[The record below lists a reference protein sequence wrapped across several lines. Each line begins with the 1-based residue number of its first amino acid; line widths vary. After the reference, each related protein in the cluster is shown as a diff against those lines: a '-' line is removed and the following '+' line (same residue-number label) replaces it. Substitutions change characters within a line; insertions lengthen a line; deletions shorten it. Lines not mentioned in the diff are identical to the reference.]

1 MTLQPFAS
9 EGAKRGW
16 IAVRYVLIGLLA
28 LVLVAVGYVL
38 AWPTRIEPVAVTVSP
53 NPGFVGLFQANEALR
68 SVRWLGE
75 AMGQG
80 PEDVT
85 VKDGYAYTGLADG
98 RIVRVRTEAPSSS
111 GPAPIQP
118 VIPGGAAPPAFEK
131 IAETGGRPLGL
142 QHDPFGN
149 IVVADAKK
157 GLLAIT
163 PDGKVV
169 LIADRY
175 ENRPLLFVDDL
186 DIAKDGTI
194 YFSDASMRYGIDE
207 YLLDFFEGQATGR
220 LFSFD
225 PRSGQLQARMSGL
238 AFANGVALGPDEEYV
253 LVNETAAH
261 RVTRYWLK
269 GQKAGTTDRFIENLP
284 GYPDNLSFNGRDLF
298 WVALAGPRIKALEEQ
313 LPNPF
318 MRKVAFRLQSI
329 GLLPQPVPEHW
340 GCVVAINLQGQVVA
354 TLQDPGGKTIKAITS
369 VNEKD
374 GLLYFGS
381 LESDRI
387 ATLPVPPP
395 LLGPVRIPQR

>member
-1 MTLQPFAS
+1 M
-9 EGAKRGW
+9 
-16 IAVRYVLIGLLA
+16 RYVLIGLLA
-28 LVLVAVGYVL
+28 LVLIAVGYVL
-38 AWPTRIEPVAVTVSP
+38 AWPTRIEPEAVTVGP
-53 NPGFVGLFQANEALR
+53 NPGFVGLFQPNEALR

-98 RIVRVRTEAPSSS
+98 RIVRVRIGGSTST

-118 VIPGGAAPPAFEK
+118 VVPGGTVQPAFEK
-131 IAETGGRPLGL
+131 LAETGGRPLGL

-163 PDGKVV
+163 PAGKIFVV
-169 LIADRY
+169 ADRF
-175 ENRPLLFVDDL
+175 EGRPLLFVDDL
-186 DIAKDGTI
+186 DISKDGII

-207 YLLDFFEGQATGR
+207 YLLDFVEGKATGR
-220 LFSFD
+220 LFSYD
-225 PRSGQLQARMSGL
+225 PRAQSLQARMSGL

-261 RVTRYWLK
+261 RITRYWLK
-269 GQKAGTTDRFIENLP
+269 GARAGQTDRFIENLP

-298 WVALAGPRIKALEEQ
+298 WVALVGPRIKALEDQ

-329 GLLPQPVPEHW
+329 GLLPPPTPEHW
-340 GCVVAINLQGQVVA
+340 GCVVAINVQGQVVA
-354 TLQDPGGKTIKAITS
+354 TLQDPRGQVIKSVTS

-381 LESDRI
+381 LETDRI
-387 ATLPVPPP
+387 ATLPVPPQ
-395 LLGPVRIPQR
+395 LLGPLGVQPR

>member
-1 MTLQPFAS
+1 MSSQPFAS
-9 EGAKRGW
+9 EGANRG

-28 LVLVAVGYVL
+28 LVLIAVGYIV
-38 AWPTRIEPVAVTVSP
+38 AWPTRIEPVAVTVGP
-53 NPGFVGLFQANEALR
+53 NPGFIGLFQPNEALR

-75 AMGQG
+75 AMGKG

-98 RIVRVRTEAPSSS
+98 RIVRVRID
-111 GPAPIQP
+111 GPAGGGP
-118 VIPGGAAPPAFEK
+118 VPAVPGGTGQAAPGSFEK
-131 IAETGGRPLGL
+131 VAETGGRPLGL

-163 PDGKVV
+163 PAGQVIVV
-169 LIADRY
+169 ADRY
-175 ENRPLLFVDDL
+175 ENRPMLFVDDL

-194 YFSDASMRYGIDE
+194 YFSDASTRFGIDE
-207 YLLDFFEGQATGR
+207 FMLDFFEGQATGR

-225 PRSGQLQARMSGL
+225 PRSSTLQARVGGL

-253 LVNETAAH
+253 LVNETMAH
-261 RVTRYWLK
+261 RITRYWLK
-269 GQKAGTTDRFIENLP
+269 GAKAGQKDTFIENLP

-329 GLLPQPVPEHW
+329 GLLPQPAPEHW

-354 TLQDPGGKTIKAITS
+354 TLQDPGGKVIKAITS
-369 VNEKD
+369 VHEKD

-381 LESDRI
+381 LETDRI
-387 ATLPVPPP
+387 ATLPVPPQ
-395 LLGPVRIPQR
+395 LLGRPGAPPR

>member
-1 MTLQPFAS
+1 MSSHPFAP
-9 EGAKRGW
+9 EGANGG

-28 LVLVAVGYVL
+28 LVLIAVGYVV
-38 AWPTRIEPVAVTVSP
+38 AWPTRIEPVAVTVGA
-53 NPGFVGLFQANEALR
+53 NPGFVGLFQPNEALR

-75 AMGQG
+75 AMGGG

-98 RIVRVRTEAPSSS
+98 RIVRVRIDGPAGG
-111 GPAPIQP
+111 GPAPA
-118 VIPGGAAPPAFEK
+118 VPGSTGQTSAGFEK
-131 IAETGGRPLGL
+131 VAETGGRPLGL

-163 PDGKVV
+163 PAGQVIPV
-169 LIADRY
+169 ADRY
-175 ENRPLLFVDDL
+175 ENRPMLFVDDL

-194 YFSDASMRYGIDE
+194 YFTDASTRYGIDE
-207 YLLDFFEGQATGR
+207 YMLDFFEGQATGR

-225 PRSGQLQARMSGL
+225 PRSSTLQARVGGL

-261 RVTRYWLK
+261 RITRYWLK
-269 GQKAGTTDRFIENLP
+269 GTKAGTKDTFIENLP

-298 WVALAGPRIKALEEQ
+298 WVALAGPRNKALEEQ

-329 GLLPQPVPEHW
+329 GLLPQPAPEHW

-354 TLQDPGGKTIKAITS
+354 TLQDPGGKVIKSITS
-369 VNEKD
+369 VHEKD
-374 GLLYFGS
+374 GMLYFGS
-381 LESDRI
+381 LETDRI
-387 ATLPVPPP
+387 ATLPVPPQ
-395 LLGPVRIPQR
+395 LLGRPGARPR

>member
-1 MTLQPFAS
+1 MSPLPFAP
-9 EGAKRGW
+9 EGANGG

-28 LVLVAVGYVL
+28 LVLIAVGYVV
-38 AWPTRIEPVAVTVSP
+38 AWPTRIEPVAVTVGP
-53 NPGFVGLFQANEALR
+53 NPGFVGLFQPNEALR

-98 RIVRVRTEAPSSS
+98 RIVRVRID
-111 GPAPIQP
+111 GPAGGAPAP
-118 VIPGGAAPPAFEK
+118 AVPGGTGQTSAGFEK
-131 IAETGGRPLGL
+131 VAETGGRPLGL

-163 PDGKVV
+163 PAGQVIPV
-169 LIADRY
+169 ADRY
-175 ENRPLLFVDDL
+175 ENRPMLFVDDL

-194 YFSDASMRYGIDE
+194 YFTDASTRYGIDE
-207 YLLDFFEGQATGR
+207 YMLDFFEGQATGR

-225 PRSGQLQARMSGL
+225 PRSSTLQARVGGL

-261 RVTRYWLK
+261 RITRYWLK
-269 GQKAGTTDRFIENLP
+269 GTKAGTKDTFIENLP

-298 WVALAGPRIKALEEQ
+298 WVALAGPRNKALEEQ

-329 GLLPQPVPEHW
+329 GLLPQPAPEHW
-340 GCVVAINLQGQVVA
+340 GCVVAIDLQGQVVA
-354 TLQDPGGKTIKAITS
+354 TLQDPGGKVIKSITS
-369 VNEKD
+369 VHEKD
-374 GLLYFGS
+374 GVLYFGS
-381 LESDRI
+381 LETDRI
-387 ATLPVPPP
+387 ATLPVPPQ
-395 LLGPVRIPQR
+395 LLSRPGARPR

>member
-1 MTLQPFAS
+1 
-9 EGAKRGW
+9 
-16 IAVRYVLIGLLA
+16 VRYVLIGLLA
-28 LVLVAVGYVL
+28 LVLIAVGYVL
-38 AWPTRIEPVAVTVSP
+38 AWPTRIEPEAVTVGP
-53 NPGFVGLFQANEALR
+53 NPGFVGLFQPNEALR

-98 RIVRVRTEAPSSS
+98 RIVRVRIGGSTST

-118 VIPGGAAPPAFEK
+118 VVPGGTVQPAFEK
-131 IAETGGRPLGL
+131 LAETGGRPLGL

-163 PDGKVV
+163 PAGKIFVV
-169 LIADRY
+169 ADRF
-175 ENRPLLFVDDL
+175 EGRPLLFVDDL
-186 DIAKDGTI
+186 DISKDGII

-207 YLLDFFEGQATGR
+207 YLLDFVEGKATGR
-220 LFSFD
+220 LFSYD
-225 PRSGQLQARMSGL
+225 PRAQSLQARMSGL

-261 RVTRYWLK
+261 RITRYWLK
-269 GQKAGTTDRFIENLP
+269 GARAGQTDRFIENLP

-298 WVALAGPRIKALEEQ
+298 WVALVGPRIKALEDQ

-329 GLLPQPVPEHW
+329 GLLPPPTPEHW
-340 GCVVAINLQGQVVA
+340 GCVVAINVQGQVVA
-354 TLQDPGGKTIKAITS
+354 TLQDPRGQVIKSVTS

-381 LESDRI
+381 LETDRI
-387 ATLPVPPP
+387 ATLPVPPQ
-395 LLGPVRIPQR
+395 LLGPLGVQPR

>member
-1 MTLQPFAS
+1 
-9 EGAKRGW
+9 
-16 IAVRYVLIGLLA
+16 VRYVLIGLLA
-28 LVLVAVGYVL
+28 LVLIAVGYVL
-38 AWPTRIEPVAVTVSP
+38 AWPTRIEPEAVTVGP
-53 NPGFVGLFQANEALR
+53 NPGFVGLFQPNEALR

-98 RIVRVRTEAPSSS
+98 RIVRVRIGGSTST

-118 VIPGGAAPPAFEK
+118 VVPGGTVQPAFEK
-131 IAETGGRPLGL
+131 LAETGGRPLGL

-163 PDGKVV
+163 PAGKIFVV
-169 LIADRY
+169 ADRF
-175 ENRPLLFVDDL
+175 EGRPLLFVDDL
-186 DIAKDGTI
+186 DISKDGII

-207 YLLDFFEGQATGR
+207 YLLDFVEGKATGR
-220 LFSFD
+220 LFSYD
-225 PRSGQLQARMSGL
+225 PRAQSLQARMSGL

-261 RVTRYWLK
+261 RITRYWLK
-269 GQKAGTTDRFIENLP
+269 GARAGQTDRFIENLP

-298 WVALAGPRIKALEEQ
+298 WVALVGPRIKALEDQ

-329 GLLPQPVPEHW
+329 GLLPPPTPEHW

-354 TLQDPGGKTIKAITS
+354 TLQDPRGQVIKSVTS

-381 LESDRI
+381 LETDRI
-387 ATLPVPPP
+387 ATLPVPPQ
-395 LLGPVRIPQR
+395 LLGPLGVQPR